1 MTGPESELPVAPE
14 PQRPR
19 RPSRLRR
26 FFLRHLPLS
35 VAAIALAVVV
45 VVIGLYFWASSPSFE
60 WIVRQRLIAQIQQSV
75 GGRVEI
81 ASFHWRLLDLEADA
95 DGVVIH
101 GLEAPGEEPY
111 ARVAHLRVGF
121 SVFGVMSPRVL
132 LRELDISHP
141 EFHLILYPDGTTNQ
155 PHPRK
160 SGKANNPGI
169 DTFFNLE
176 AGHVA
181 VHQGSVD
188 IENRATSFDYQ
199 NRFALL
205 DFQAKDVSLLLRY
218 VPGSAMW
225 PESYHIEAGAL
236 DLDLSRDGYQP
247 VHGRIQTTI
256 DVTRGAAYLR
266 SLQITTRPQGANAE
280 RASDHV
286 LQVTGTLE
294 NFAHPHW
301 QGKINGDLDME
312 LLDPVFGYP
321 FAPKGIAHLDLDSAG
336 EGTEFRADGGIH
348 VEGGSYIGSGV
359 VATGIRLDAH
369 VHADPRNLLISSIVA
384 RLRQGGQLEGEV
396 ALSPWLPNMPAAAA
410 MRSSSVAVP
419 RAAADRNPST
429 IQRPAPVDIPVNG
442 KVTAHFKG
450 VALDTV
456 LDMVSQRPF
465 QRMGLNTIVNGPATA
480 TWAHGDTATVSVDAL
495 LSLDLPGQTV
505 PGEVAAAGL
514 IDGTYVQRDGSV
526 DLRKLELHTPGSE
539 LEAHG
544 RLGAYPLTSPT
555 ALAVGFHSKNL
566 WEFDTVFRDLGLTR
580 FGMTG
585 TAALPLTLNG
595 QGDFQGSW
603 TGSLANP
610 HLSGEAKATQIAIE
624 LLPVQPALKARL
636 VPGAPVNP
644 VATPAQTL
652 QPGFV
657 AWDTVQATGSYAANR
672 IAIQHA
678 ELRRGNADVVLD
690 GTLDAASGKPAV
702 EAFDLNSALHL
713 HLRAT
718 KVGVND
724 LLSIANQKLP
734 ITGLLDTQVQVDGPV
749 HALNGSGWVELDGG
763 NVYGE
768 PIARLRAQGNLAGD
782 VIKLTSV
789 SVNDMAGNLSASGS
803 YNLGSRHFQVDAKG
817 VGIDIA
823 KIKTLRNNVEA
834 TGSLGFSVVGS
845 GTVDDPHLEA
855 HATLTGLAVDGESL
869 GTLVF
874 AGHTANRTAIY
885 DATTRLA
892 GAEVDLNGQTALSG
906 DFSTQNKIAFSQFDI
921 GALLKMAHI
930 DAIRGES
937 ALAGTVNIDGPLA
950 KPEQLRGDAR
960 LQQLSVTLS
969 GVHLQSQ
976 GGVHATLAN
985 ERVTLDPLHVT
996 GEDTDLRA
1004 QGSLSLKGA
1013 QQLDLAASGSINLKL
1028 AETINP
1034 DLTTSGTTTFQVEA
1048 HGPLAN
1054 PNMEGRVDFQNG
1066 SLSLEDIPN
1075 GLSQLHG
1082 TLVFNQNRLE
1092 VKSLTAMTGGG
1103 PLSVSGSLAYQH
1115 GIYADLSVTGK
1126 GIRIRYPQ
1134 GVSSQADATLHLQG
1148 SQNNLLLSGNVMV
1161 TRFTLNPDFDVAALA
1176 AQAGA
1181 VQTFAPP
1188 DAPSNHIRLDV
1199 HVLSSPQLNF
1209 QNAYAKLAGDVDL
1222 HVLGTV
1228 ASPSL
1233 LGRVSITEGSAMIA
1247 GTRYDLQRGDIYF
1260 TNPVRIEPT
1269 IDLNATARVEDYD
1282 ITLSVN
1288 GTPDGKMNVSV
1299 RSDPPLPESD
1309 VAALLALGRTG
1320 DQQRLYTQQ
1329 QEQTGANPTT
1339 DALLGGALNATV
1351 SSRVQKLFGAG
1362 SVKVDPNYI
1371 GALGNSTSRIIVE
1384 EQLGRNITLTYATD
1398 VDTTGQ
1404 QLIQAEVAIN
1414 RHVSLLVAR
1423 DESGVFSMVIKATR
1437 RYR

>member
-1 MTGPESELPVAPE
+1 MTEPESALPIAP
-14 PQRPR
+14 RPR
-19 RPSRLRR
+19 RPRHQSRLRR

-35 VAAIALAVVV
+35 IAALVLIVVV
-45 VVIGLYFWASSPSFE
+45 LIIGSYFVASSAGFE
-60 WIVRQRLIAQIQQSV
+60 AIVRQGLIAQMQQSI

-81 ASFHWRLLDLEADA
+81 ASFHWHLLDLEANA

-111 ARVAHLRVGF
+111 ARITHLRVGF
-121 SVFGVMSPRVL
+121 SIFGVVSPRVL

-141 EFHLILYPDGTTNQ
+141 AFHLILYPDGTTNQ
-155 PHPRK
+155 PHPRRP
-160 SGKANNPGI
+160 GKANNLSI
-169 DTFFNLE
+169 DTLFDLQ

-181 VHQGSVD
+181 VQQGTLD
-188 IENRATSFDYQ
+188 IENRAASFDFQ

-205 DFQAKDVSLLLRY
+205 DFQANNVSVLLRY
-218 VPGSAMW
+218 VPASVTW
-225 PESYHIEAGAL
+225 PESYHIEAGAS
-236 DLDLSRDGYQP
+236 DLDLSRDGYKP
-247 VHGRIQTTI
+247 THGRIQTTL
-256 DVTRGAAYLR
+256 DLTRGAAYLR
-266 SLQITTRPQGANAE
+266 SLQITTRPQGANAG
-280 RASDHV
+280 RSPDHV
-286 LQVTGTLE
+286 LLVTGTLQ
-294 NFAHPHW
+294 NFAQPHW
-301 QGKINGDLDME
+301 EGKVTGDLDME

-336 EGTEFRADGGIH
+336 EGAEFRADGSIH
-348 VEGGSYIGSGV
+348 VERGSYIGTGV

-369 VHADPRNLLISSIVA
+369 VHADPRELLITSIVA

-396 ALSPWLPNMPAAAA
+396 ALNPWLPELPTAAA
-410 MRSSSVAVP
+410 MRNPGIAVP

-429 IQRPAPVDIPVNG
+429 IQRPGPVDIPVNG
-442 KVTAHFKG
+442 KVTARFKG
-450 VALDTV
+450 VTLDTV
-456 LDMVSQRPF
+456 LDMVSQKPF
-465 QRMGLNTIVNGPATA
+465 QRVGLNTIVNGPATA
-480 TWAHGDTATVSVDAL
+480 TWVHGDAGTVSVDAL
-495 LSLDLPGQTV
+495 LSLDLPGHTV
-505 PGEVAAAGL
+505 PGEVAADGL
-514 IDGTYVQRDGSV
+514 IDGTYTQHDGAV
-526 DLRKLELHTPGSE
+526 DLRNLDLHTPGST
-539 LEAHG
+539 LEVHG
-544 RLGAYPLTSPT
+544 HLGAYPLTSPS
-555 ALAVGFHSKNL
+555 ALAVAFHSKNL
-566 WEFDTVFRDLGLTR
+566 WEFDTVLRDLGLTR

-585 TAALPLTLNG
+585 AAALPVALSG
-595 QGDFQGSW
+595 QGDFQGMW
-603 TGSLANP
+603 TGSLVDP
-610 HLSGEAKATQIAIE
+610 HLAGDAKATQIAIE

-636 VPGAPVNP
+636 LPGATAPTGP
-644 VATPAQTL
+644 TPAQLL

-657 AWDTVQATGSYAANR
+657 SWDSVQTTGSYAANR

-690 GTLDAASGKPAV
+690 GTLDAESGKPATQ
-702 EAFDLNSALHL
+702 AFDLNSALHL
-713 HLRAT
+713 HLLAT

-749 HALNGSGWVELDGG
+749 RALNGSGWVELDGG
-763 NVYGE
+763 TVYGE
-768 PIARLRAQGNLAGD
+768 PIARFRAQGNLAGD
-782 VIKLTSV
+782 VIKLSSV
-789 SVNDMAGNLSASGS
+789 TVNDMAGKISASGS
-803 YNLGSRHFQVDAKG
+803 YNLGSRHFQVNATG
-817 VGIDIA
+817 SGIDIS
-823 KIKTLRNNVEA
+823 KIETLRNNVEA
-834 TGSLGFSVVGS
+834 TGKLGFSVVGS
-845 GTVDDPHLEA
+845 GTVDDPNLEA
-855 HATLTGLAVDGESL
+855 HATLNGLTLEGESL

-874 AGHTANRTAIY
+874 AAHTDNRTAFY

-892 GAEVDLNGQTALSG
+892 GAAIDLNGQTALSG
-906 DFSTQNKIAFSQFDI
+906 DFATQTKIEFSQFDI
-921 GALLKMAHI
+921 GALLTMAHI
-930 DAIRGES
+930 ESIRGES
-937 ALAGTVNIDGPLA
+937 ALAGTVNIEGPLA
-950 KPEQLRGDAR
+950 KPELLRGDAR
-960 LQQLSVTLS
+960 LQQLSVTLA

-976 GGVHATLAN
+976 GGVHAELAN
-985 ERVTLDPLHVT
+985 GLVTLDPLHVT

-1013 QQLDLAASGSINLKL
+1013 RQLDLAASGSINLKL

-1103 PLSVSGSLAYQH
+1103 PLSVSGSLSYQH

-1134 GVSSQADATLHLQG
+1134 GVSSQADATLRLQG
-1148 SQNNLLLSGNVMV
+1148 SQNNLLLSGNVLV
-1161 TRFTLNPDFDVAALA
+1161 TRFTLNPDFDIAALA
-1176 AQAGA
+1176 AQASA

-1233 LGRVSITEGSAMIA
+1233 LGRVSVTEGSAMIA
-1247 GTRYDLQRGDIYF
+1247 GTRYDLQRGDISF
-1260 TNPVRIEPT
+1260 TNPVRIEPV
-1269 IDLNATARVEDYD
+1269 IDLTATARVEDYD

-1288 GTPDGKMNVSV
+1288 GTPGGKISITP

-1309 VAALLALGRTG
+1309 VVALLALGRTS
-1320 DQQRLYTQQ
+1320 DQQRLYMQQ

-1384 EQLGRNITLTYATD
+1384 EQLGRSITLTYATD

>member
-1 MTGPESELPVAPE
+1 MTEAESVLPVAPE

-19 RPSRLRR
+19 HESRIRR

-35 VAAIALAVVV
+35 IAALALAVVV
-45 VVIGLYFWASSPSFE
+45 MIVGLYFWASSPGFE
-60 WIVRQRLIAQIQQSV
+60 GLMRKRLIAQIQQSV

-81 ASFHWRLLDLEADA
+81 KSFHWKLLDLEADA

-101 GLEAPGEEPY
+101 GLESPGEEPY
-111 ARVAHLRVGF
+111 ARVGHLRLEI
-121 SVFGVMSPRVL
+121 SVLGVVSPRVL
-132 LRELDISHP
+132 LRELDIAQP
-141 EFHLILYPDGTTNQ
+141 AFHLILYPDGTTNQ

-160 SGKANNPGI
+160 QAKDNDYSI

-181 VHQGSVD
+181 VTQGTLD
-188 IENRATSFDYQ
+188 IENRAASFDYQ

-205 DFQAKDVSLLLRY
+205 DFQAKDVSLLLRF
-218 VPGSAMW
+218 VPASAMW
-225 PESYHIEAGAL
+225 PESYHIEVGAS
-236 DLDLSRDGYQP
+236 DLSLSRDGYQP
-247 VHGRIQTTI
+247 THGRVETTL
-256 DVTRGAAYLR
+256 DLTRAAAYLR
-266 SLQITTRPQGANAE
+266 SLQITTKPQGANAGGVP
-280 RASDHV
+280 DHV
-286 LQVTGTLE
+286 LLFTGTLQ
-294 NFAHPHW
+294 NFARPRW
-301 QGKINGDLDME
+301 QGKVAGDLDME

-321 FAPKGIAHLDLDSAG
+321 FAPKGIAHFDLDCAG
-336 EGTEFRADGGIH
+336 ETTEFRADGSIH
-348 VEGGSYIGSGV
+348 VDGGAYIGNGV
-359 VATGIRLDAH
+359 IATGVTLDAR
-369 VHADPRNLLISSIVA
+369 VHADSRELLISSIVA

-396 ALSPWLPNMPAAAA
+396 ALNPWLPDLPSAAA
-410 MRSSSVAVP
+410 MRSSGIVVP

-429 IQRPAPVDIPVNG
+429 LQRPAPVDVPVNG
-442 KVTAHFKG
+442 KVTARFKG
-450 VALDTV
+450 VALDTL

-465 QRMGLNTIVNGPATA
+465 QRLGLNTILNGPASA
-480 TWAHGDTATVSVDAL
+480 KWVHGDNATVAVDAL
-495 LSLDLPGQTV
+495 LSLDLPGETV
-505 PGEVAAAGL
+505 PGEVAAHGQ
-514 IDGTYVQRDGSV
+514 IDGTYTERDGAV
-526 DLRKLELHTPGSE
+526 DLRKLEVHTPGST

-544 RLGAYPLTSPT
+544 HLGAYPLTSPS
-555 ALAVGFHSKNL
+555 ALAVAFHSKNL
-566 WEFDTVFRDLGLTR
+566 WEYDTVFRDLGLTR

-585 TAALPLTLNG
+585 TAALPVALSG

-603 TGSLANP
+603 NGSLADP
-610 HLSGEAKATQIAIE
+610 HISGEANATQIAIE
-624 LLPVQPALKARL
+624 VLPIEPALKAR
-636 VPGAPVNP
+636 VQSPQVVETGA
-644 VATPAQTL
+644 AQTQVL

-657 AWDTVQATGSYAANR
+657 DWDSVHATGSYAANR
-672 IAIQHA
+672 ITIQHA
-678 ELRRGNADVVLD
+678 ELRRGNTDVLLD
-690 GTLDAASGKPAV
+690 GTLDAAPGKPAAQ
-702 EAFDLNSALHL
+702 AFDLNSALHMHL
-713 HLRAT
+713 HAT

-724 LLSIANQKLP
+724 LLSIANEKLP
-734 ITGLLDTQVQVDGPV
+734 VTGLLDTQVQVDGPV
-749 HALNGSGWVELDGG
+749 RALNGSGWVELDGG
-763 NVYGE
+763 TVLGE
-768 PIARLRAQGNLAGD
+768 PIARFRAQGNLAGN
-782 VIKLTSV
+782 VVKLSTV
-789 SVNDMAGNLSASGS
+789 TVNDMAGAVSASGS
-803 YNLGSRHFQVDAKG
+803 YDLGSRHFQIDAKG
-817 VGIDIA
+817 AGIDIS
-823 KIKTLRNNVEA
+823 KIESLRSNVDA
-834 TGSLGFSVVGS
+834 TGKLGFSVVDS
-845 GTVDDPHLEA
+845 GTVEDPHLEA
-855 HATLTGLAVDGESL
+855 HATLNGLALDGESL

-906 DFSTQNKIAFSQFDI
+906 DFATQTKIGFSQFDI

-930 DAIRGES
+930 ESIRGES
-937 ALAGTVNIDGPLA
+937 ALAGTVNIEGPLA
-950 KPEQLRGDAR
+950 KPEELRGEAR
-960 LQQLSVTLS
+960 LQQLSVTLA

-976 GGVHATLAN
+976 GGVHATLQNA
-985 ERVTLDPLHVT
+985 RIDLDPLHVT

-1004 QGSLSLKGA
+1004 QGSLALKGTR
-1013 QQLDLAASGSINLKL
+1013 QLDLAASGSINLKL

-1092 VKSLTAMTGGG
+1092 VQSLTAMTGGG

-1148 SQNNLLLSGNVMV
+1148 SQNNLLLSGNVLV

-1176 AQAGA
+1176 TQASA
-1181 VQTFAPP
+1181 VQTFAPT

-1247 GTRYDLQRGDIYF
+1247 GTRYDLQRGDITF

-1288 GTPDGKMNVSV
+1288 GTPDGKMAVSV

-1384 EQLGRNITLTYATD
+1384 EQLGRYMTLTYATD

-1423 DESGVFSMVIKATR
+1423 DESGVFSMVVKATR
-1437 RYR
+1437 RFR

>member
-1 MTGPESELPVAPE
+1 MSEPATAPPITPE
-14 PQRPR
+14 PR
-19 RPSRLRR
+19 RPRHTSRLRR

-35 VAAIALAVVV
+35 VAALALAVVAMA
-45 VVIGLYFWASSPSFE
+45 IGLYLWASSPGFE
-60 WIVRQRLIAQIQQSV
+60 GMMRQRMIAQIQQSV

-81 ASFHWRLLDLEADA
+81 ARFHWDLLNLEADA

-111 ARVAHLRVGF
+111 AQVAHLHVGL
-121 SVFGVMSPRVL
+121 SVLGVFSPRVL
-132 LRELDISHP
+132 LRDLDITQP
-141 EFHLILYPDGTTNQ
+141 AFHLILYPDGTTNQ

-160 SGKANNPGI
+160 AGKPQDLSV
-169 DTFFNLE
+169 DTLFNLQ

-181 VHQGSVD
+181 VRQGALD
-188 IENRATSFDYQ
+188 IENRATSFDFQ

-205 DFQAKDVSLLLRY
+205 DFQANDASMLLRY
-218 VPGSAMW
+218 VPASAMW
-225 PESYHIEAGAL
+225 PESYHIEAGAS
-236 DLDLSRDGYQP
+236 DLSLSRDGYKP
-247 VHGRIQTTI
+247 ARGRIETTI
-256 DVTRGAAYLR
+256 DVTREAATLR
-266 SLQITTRPQGANAE
+266 SLQITTKPQGANAD
-280 RASDHV
+280 RTPDHV
-286 LQVTGTLE
+286 LRVSGTLQ
-294 NFAHPHW
+294 NFARPRW
-301 QGKINGDLDME
+301 QGKVIGDMDME

-321 FAPKGIAHLDLDSAG
+321 FAPRGIAHLDLDSVG
-336 EGTEFRADGGIH
+336 EGGEFRADGSIH
-348 VEGGSYIGSGV
+348 VEGGSYIGTGV
-359 VATGIRLDAH
+359 IATGVRLDAH
-369 VHADPRNLLISSIVA
+369 VHADPRELLVSSIVA
-384 RLRQGGQLEGEV
+384 RLRQGGQLEGDV
-396 ALSPWLPNMPAAAA
+396 ALNPWLPTLSSAAA
-410 MRSSSVAVP
+410 MRNPGIVVP

-429 IQRPAPVDIPVNG
+429 LQRPGPVDIPVNG
-442 KVTAHFKG
+442 KVTARFKG

-465 QRMGLNTIVNGPATA
+465 QRVGLNTIVNGPVTA
-480 TWAHGDTATVSVDAL
+480 NWVHGDDGTVSVDAL
-495 LSLDLPGQTV
+495 LSLDLPGHAV
-505 PGEVAAAGL
+505 SGEVAAEGL
-514 IDGTYVQRDGSV
+514 IDGTYTQNDGAM
-526 DLRKLELHTPGSE
+526 DLRKLQLRTPASTV
-539 LEAHG
+539 EAHG
-544 RLGAYPLTSPT
+544 HLGAYPLTSPS
-555 ALAVGFHSKNL
+555 ALGVAFHSKNL
-566 WEFDTVFRDLGLTR
+566 WEFDTVLRDLGLTR
-580 FGMTG
+580 FGMAG
-585 TAALPLTLNG
+585 TAALPLALSG
-595 QGDFQGSW
+595 QGDFQGTW
-603 TGSLANP
+603 TGSLVDP
-610 HLSGEAKATQIAIE
+610 HLAGEAKATQIAIE

-636 VPGAPVNP
+636 VPGAAAPTVP
-644 VATPAQTL
+644 TPSQAL

-657 AWDTVQATGSYAANR
+657 SWDSVDATGSYAANR

-678 ELRRGNADVVLD
+678 ELRRGNSDVVLD
-690 GTLDAASGKPAV
+690 GTLDAAPGKPAV
-702 EAFDLNSALHL
+702 QAFDLNSALHL

-718 KVGVND
+718 KVGAND
-724 LLSIANQKLP
+724 LMAIANQKFP
-734 ITGLLDTQVQVDGPV
+734 VTGLIDTQVQVDGPV
-749 HALNGSGWVELDGG
+749 RALNGSGWVELDGG
-763 NVYGE
+763 SVYGE
-768 PIARLRAQGNLAGD
+768 PIASFRAQGDLAGD
-782 VIKLTSV
+782 VVKLNSV
-789 SVNDMAGNLSASGS
+789 TVNDIAGKISASGS
-803 YNLGSRHFQVDAKG
+803 YDLGSRHFQIDAKG
-817 VGIDIA
+817 TGIDIS
-823 KIKTLRNNVEA
+823 KIETLRKNVDA
-834 TGSLGFSVVGS
+834 TGKLGFSVIGS
-845 GTVDDPHLEA
+845 GTIDDPHLEA
-855 HATLTGLAVDGESL
+855 HATLNGLALDGESF

-892 GAEVDLNGQTALSG
+892 GATVDLNGQTALSG
-906 DFSTQNKIAFSQFDI
+906 DFATKNKVEFSQFDI

-930 DAIRGES
+930 ESIRGES

-985 ERVTLDPLHVT
+985 ALVTLDPVHVT

-1004 QGSLSLKGA
+1004 QGSLALKGDRR
-1013 QQLDLAASGSINLKL
+1013 LDLAASGSINLKL

-1034 DLTTSGTTTFQVEA
+1034 DLSTSGTTTFQVEA

-1148 SQNNLLLSGNVMV
+1148 SQNNLLLSGNVLV

-1176 AQAGA
+1176 AQASA

-1222 HVLGTV
+1222 HLLGTV

-1288 GTPDGKMNVSV
+1288 GTPDGKMAVSV
-1299 RSDPPLPESD
+1299 RSDPPLAESD

-1320 DQQRLYTQQ
+1320 DQQRLYMQQ

-1339 DALLGGALNATV
+1339 DSLLGGALNATV

-1384 EQLGRNITLTYATD
+1384 EQVGRNITLTYATD
-1398 VDTTGQ
+1398 VDTTGR
-1404 QLIQAEVAIN
+1404 QLIQGEVAIN

>member
-1 MTGPESELPVAPE
+1 MSEPESELPLTPE
-14 PQRPR
+14 PR
-19 RPSRLRR
+19 RPGHTSRMRR

-35 VAAIALAVVV
+35 VAAIALAVVAMT
-45 VVIGLYFWASSPSFE
+45 IGLYFWASSPGFE
-60 WIVRQRLIAQIQQSV
+60 GIMRQRLIAQIQQSV

-81 ASFHWRLLDLEADA
+81 ARFHWDLLNLDADA

-111 ARVAHLRVGF
+111 ARVAHLRVGL
-121 SVFGVMSPRVL
+121 SVFGVLSPRVL
-132 LRELDISHP
+132 LRELDIAQP
-141 EFHLILYPDGTTNQ
+141 AFHLILYPDGTTNQ

-160 SGKANNPGI
+160 AGKPQDLSA
-169 DTFFNLE
+169 DTLFNLK

-181 VHQGSVD
+181 VRQGTLD
-188 IENRATSFDYQ
+188 IEDRAASFDFQ

-205 DFQAKDVSLLLRY
+205 DFQAKDASLLLGY
-218 VPGSAMW
+218 VPASATW
-225 PESYHIEAGAL
+225 PESYHIEAGAS
-236 DLDLSRDGYQP
+236 DLDLSRDGYKP
-247 VHGRIQTTI
+247 ARGRIETTI
-256 DVTRGAAYLR
+256 DLTRTAAYLR
-266 SLQITTRPQGANAE
+266 SLQITTRPQGANAD
-280 RASDHV
+280 RSPDHV
-286 LQVTGTLE
+286 LQVSGTLQ
-294 NFAHPHW
+294 NFARPRW
-301 QGKINGDLDME
+301 QGKVIGDMDME

-321 FAPKGIAHLDLDSAG
+321 FAPKGIAHLEMDSAG
-336 EGTEFRADGGIH
+336 EGGEFRADGSIH
-348 VEGGSYIGSGV
+348 VEGGSYIGTGV

-369 VHADPRNLLISSIVA
+369 VHADPRQLLVSSIVA
-384 RLRQGGQLEGEV
+384 RLRQGGQLEGDV
-396 ALSPWLPNMPAAAA
+396 ALSPWLPALPAAAA
-410 MRSSSVAVP
+410 MRNSGIVVP

-429 IQRPAPVDIPVNG
+429 PQRPAPVDIPVNG

-465 QRMGLNTIVNGPATA
+465 MRVGLNTIVNGPATA
-480 TWAHGDTATVSVDAL
+480 TWVRGDAGTVSVDAL
-495 LSLDLPGQTV
+495 LSLDSSGQTV
-505 PGEVAAAGL
+505 PGEVAAEGL
-514 IDGTYVQRDGSV
+514 IDGTYTQHDGAV
-526 DLRKLELHTPGSE
+526 DLRKLELHTPGSAV
-539 LEAHG
+539 EAHG
-544 RLGAYPLTSPT
+544 HLGAYPLTSPS
-555 ALAVGFHSKNL
+555 AFGVSFRSKNL
-566 WEFDTVFRDLGLTR
+566 WEFDTLLRDLGLTR
-580 FGMTG
+580 FGMAG
-585 TAALPLTLNG
+585 TAALPLTLSG
-595 QGDFQGSW
+595 QGDFQGTW
-603 TGSLANP
+603 TGSLVDP
-610 HLSGEAKATQIAIE
+610 HLAGEAKATQIAIE

-636 VPGAPVNP
+636 QP
-644 VATPAQTL
+644 VATAPTVATPSQAL

-657 AWDTVQATGSYAANR
+657 SWDSVDATGSYAANR

-678 ELRRGNADVVLD
+678 ELRRGNADVFLD
-690 GTLDAASGKPAV
+690 GTLDAAPGKPAV
-702 EAFDLNSALHL
+702 QAFDLNSALHL

-724 LLSIANQKLP
+724 LLSIANQKFP
-734 ITGLLDTQVQVDGPV
+734 VTGLMDTQVQVDGPV

-763 NVYGE
+763 TVYGE
-768 PIARLRAQGNLAGD
+768 PIAKFRAQGNLAGD
-782 VIKLTSV
+782 VVKLNSV
-789 SVNDMAGNLSASGS
+789 TVNDMAGKISASGS
-803 YNLGSRHFQVDAKG
+803 YDLGSRHFQVDANG
-817 VGIDIA
+817 AGIDIS
-823 KIKTLRNNVEA
+823 KIETLRNSVEA
-834 TGSLGFSVVGS
+834 TGKLGFSVVGS

-855 HATLTGLAVDGESL
+855 HATLNGLALDGESF

-892 GAEVDLNGQTALSG
+892 GAALDLNGETALSG
-906 DFSTQNKIAFSQFDI
+906 DFATHNKVEFSQFDI

-930 DAIRGES
+930 ESIRGES
-937 ALAGTVNIDGPLA
+937 ALAGTVDVDGPLA

-985 ERVTLDPLHVT
+985 SLVTLDPVHVT

-1004 QGSLSLKGA
+1004 QGSLSMKGA
-1013 QQLDLAASGSINLKL
+1013 RQLDLAASGSINLKL

-1034 DLTTSGTTTFQVEA
+1034 DLSTSGTTTFQVEA

-1103 PLSVSGSLAYQH
+1103 PLSVSGSLAYQN

-1148 SQNNLLLSGNVMV
+1148 SQNNLLLSGNILV
-1161 TRFTLNPDFDVAALA
+1161 TRFTLNPDFDVAALGAQTSA
-1176 AQAGA
+1176 A
-1181 VQTFAPP
+1181 QTFAPP

-1222 HVLGTV
+1222 HLLGTV

-1233 LGRVSITEGSAMIA
+1233 LGRVSITEGTAMIA

-1288 GTPDGKMNVSV
+1288 GTPDGKMAVSV
-1299 RSDPPLPESD
+1299 RSDPPLAESD

-1320 DQQRLYTQQ
+1320 DQQRLYMQQ

-1339 DALLGGALNATV
+1339 DSLLGGALNATV

-1384 EQLGRNITLTYATD
+1384 EQVGRNITLTYATD
-1398 VDTTGQ
+1398 VDTTGR
-1404 QLIQAEVAIN
+1404 QLIQGEVAIN

>member
-1 MTGPESELPVAPE
+1 MSEPESELPLTPE
-14 PQRPR
+14 PR
-19 RPSRLRR
+19 RPGHTSRMRR

-35 VAAIALAVVV
+35 VAAIALAVVAMT
-45 VVIGLYFWASSPSFE
+45 IGLYFWASSPGFE
-60 WIVRQRLIAQIQQSV
+60 GIMRQRLIAQIQQSV

-81 ASFHWRLLDLEADA
+81 ARFHWDLLNLDADA

-111 ARVAHLRVGF
+111 ARVAHLRVGL
-121 SVFGVMSPRVL
+121 SVFGVLSPRVL
-132 LRELDISHP
+132 LRELDIAQP
-141 EFHLILYPDGTTNQ
+141 AFHLILYPDGTTNQ

-160 SGKANNPGI
+160 AGKPQDLSA
-169 DTFFNLE
+169 DTLFNLK

-181 VHQGSVD
+181 VRQGTLD
-188 IENRATSFDYQ
+188 IEDRAASFDFQ

-205 DFQAKDVSLLLRY
+205 DFQAKDASLLLGY
-218 VPGSAMW
+218 VPASATW
-225 PESYHIEAGAL
+225 PESYHIEAGAS
-236 DLDLSRDGYQP
+236 DLDLSRDGYKP
-247 VHGRIQTTI
+247 ARGRIETTI
-256 DVTRGAAYLR
+256 DLTRTAAYLR
-266 SLQITTRPQGANAE
+266 SLQITTRPQGANAD
-280 RASDHV
+280 RSPDHV
-286 LQVTGTLE
+286 LQVSGTLQ
-294 NFAHPHW
+294 NFARPRW
-301 QGKINGDLDME
+301 QGKVIGDMDME

-321 FAPKGIAHLDLDSAG
+321 FAPKGIAHLEMDSAG
-336 EGTEFRADGGIH
+336 EGGEFRADGSIH
-348 VEGGSYIGSGV
+348 VEGGSYIGTGV

-369 VHADPRNLLISSIVA
+369 VHADPRQLLVSSIVA
-384 RLRQGGQLEGEV
+384 RLRQGGQLEGDV
-396 ALSPWLPNMPAAAA
+396 ALSPWLPALPAAAA
-410 MRSSSVAVP
+410 MRNSGIVVP

-442 KVTAHFKG
+442 KVTARFKG

-465 QRMGLNTIVNGPATA
+465 MRVGLNTIVNGPATA
-480 TWAHGDTATVSVDAL
+480 TWVRGDAGTVSVDAL
-495 LSLDLPGQTV
+495 LSLDSTGQTV
-505 PGEVAAAGL
+505 PGEVAAEGL
-514 IDGTYVQRDGSV
+514 IDGTYTQHDGAV
-526 DLRKLELHTPGSE
+526 DLRKLELHTPGSAV
-539 LEAHG
+539 EAHG
-544 RLGAYPLTSPT
+544 HLGAYPLTSPS
-555 ALAVGFHSKNL
+555 AFGVSFRSKNL
-566 WEFDTVFRDLGLTR
+566 WEFDTLLRDLGLTR
-580 FGMTG
+580 FGMAG
-585 TAALPLTLNG
+585 TAALPLTLSG
-595 QGDFQGSW
+595 QGDFQGTW
-603 TGSLANP
+603 TGSLVDP
-610 HLSGEAKATQIAIE
+610 HLAGEAKATQIAIE

-636 VPGAPVNP
+636 QP
-644 VATPAQTL
+644 VATAPTVATPSQAL

-657 AWDTVQATGSYAANR
+657 SWDSVDATGSYAANR

-678 ELRRGNADVVLD
+678 ELRRGNADVFLD
-690 GTLDAASGKPAV
+690 GTLDAAPGKPAV
-702 EAFDLNSALHL
+702 QAFDLNSALHL

-724 LLSIANQKLP
+724 LLSIANQKFP
-734 ITGLLDTQVQVDGPV
+734 VTGLMDTQVQVDGPV

-763 NVYGE
+763 TVYGE
-768 PIARLRAQGNLAGD
+768 PIAKFRAQGNLAGD
-782 VIKLTSV
+782 VVKLNSV
-789 SVNDMAGNLSASGS
+789 TVNDMAGKISASGS
-803 YNLGSRHFQVDAKG
+803 YDLGSRHFQVDANG
-817 VGIDIA
+817 AGIDIS
-823 KIKTLRNNVEA
+823 KIETLRNSVEA
-834 TGSLGFSVVGS
+834 TGKLGFSVVGS

-855 HATLTGLAVDGESL
+855 HATLNGLALDGESF

-892 GAEVDLNGQTALSG
+892 GAALDLNGETALSG
-906 DFSTQNKIAFSQFDI
+906 DFATHNKVEFSQFDI

-930 DAIRGES
+930 ESIRGES
-937 ALAGTVNIDGPLA
+937 ALAGTVDVDGPLA

-985 ERVTLDPLHVT
+985 SLVTLDPVHVT

-1004 QGSLSLKGA
+1004 QGSLSMKGA
-1013 QQLDLAASGSINLKL
+1013 RQLDLAASGSINLKL

-1034 DLTTSGTTTFQVEA
+1034 DLSTSGTTTFQVEA

-1103 PLSVSGSLAYQH
+1103 PLSVSGSLAYQN

-1148 SQNNLLLSGNVMV
+1148 SQNNLLLSGNVLV
-1161 TRFTLNPDFDVAALA
+1161 TRFTLNPDFDVAALG

-1181 VQTFAPP
+1181 AQTFAPP

-1222 HVLGTV
+1222 HLLGTV

-1233 LGRVSITEGSAMIA
+1233 LGRVSITEGTAMIA

-1288 GTPDGKMNVSV
+1288 GTPDGKMAVSV
-1299 RSDPPLPESD
+1299 RSDPPLAESD

-1320 DQQRLYTQQ
+1320 DQQRLYMQQ

-1339 DALLGGALNATV
+1339 DSLLGGALNATV

-1384 EQLGRNITLTYATD
+1384 EQVGRNITLTYATD
-1398 VDTTGQ
+1398 VDTTGR
-1404 QLIQAEVAIN
+1404 QLIQGEVAIN

>member
-1 MTGPESELPVAPE
+1 MTEPESALPLVPE
-14 PQRPR
+14 RPR
-19 RPSRLRR
+19 HPSRLRR

-35 VAAIALAVVV
+35 IAVLVLGVVV
-45 VVIGLYFWASSPSFE
+45 LTIGLYFVASSASFE
-60 WIVRQRLIAQIQQSV
+60 GFVRQGLIAQIQQSV

-81 ASFHWRLLDLEADA
+81 KSFHWSLLDLEADA
-95 DGVVIH
+95 GGLVIH
-101 GLEAPGEEPY
+101 GLEAPGEAPY
-111 ARVAHLRVGF
+111 AQVEHLRVRF
-121 SVFGVMSPRVL
+121 SVLGVVSPRVL
-132 LRELDISHP
+132 LRDLDISQP
-141 EFHLILYPDGTTNQ
+141 AFHLILYPDGTTNQ
-155 PHPRK
+155 PHPRRP
-160 SGKANNPGI
+160 GKTRDLSM
-169 DTFFNLE
+169 DTLLNLQ

-181 VHQGSVD
+181 VERGAID
-188 IENRATSFDYQ
+188 IENRASSFDYQ

-205 DFQAKDVSLLLRY
+205 DFQANDIALLLRY
-218 VPGSAMW
+218 LPASASW
-225 PESYHIEAGAL
+225 PESYHIEAGAS
-236 DLDLSRDGYQP
+236 DLNLSREGYEP
-247 VHGRIQTTI
+247 ASGRLQATV
-256 DVTRGAAYLR
+256 DLTRAAAYLR
-266 SLQITTRPQGANAE
+266 SFQITTGPQDANAA
-280 RASDHV
+280 RSTDHV
-286 LQVTGTLE
+286 LLVTGTLK
-294 NFAHPHW
+294 NFAHPQW
-301 QGKINGDLDME
+301 QGKVKGDLDME

-321 FAPKGIAHLDLDSAG
+321 FAPKGIAHFDLDSAG
-336 EGTEFRADGGIH
+336 EGTEFRADGSIH
-348 VEGGSYIGSGV
+348 VDGGSYTGPGV
-359 VATGIRLDAH
+359 VATGITLDAH
-369 VHADPRNLLISSIVA
+369 VHADPRELLITSVIA

-396 ALSPWLPNMPAAAA
+396 ALNPWLPDMPTAAA
-410 MRSSSVAVP
+410 MHSPGIVVP

-429 IQRPAPVDIPVNG
+429 LQRQGPVEIPVNG
-442 KVTAHFKG
+442 KVTANFKG
-450 VALDTV
+450 VSLDTL
-456 LDMVSQRPF
+456 LDMVSQSPF
-465 QRMGLNTIVNGPATA
+465 QRLGLNTVVNGVATA
-480 TWAHGDTATVSVDAL
+480 TWVHGDDRTVSANAL
-495 LSLDLPGQTV
+495 LSLDQAGQTV
-505 PGEVAAAGL
+505 PGEVAAEGL
-514 IDGTYVQRDGSV
+514 IDATYTQHDGSV
-526 DLRKLELHTPGSE
+526 DLRKFQLHTPGSS

-544 RLGAYPLTSPT
+544 RLGAFPLTSPT
-555 ALAVGFHSKNL
+555 ALAVAFHSKNL
-566 WEFDTVFRDLGLTR
+566 WEFDTTLRDLGLTR

-585 TAALPLTLNG
+585 TAALPVSLSG

-603 TGSLANP
+603 TGSLADP
-610 HLSGEAKATQIAIE
+610 HIAGDAKTTQIAIE
-624 LLPVQPALKARL
+624 LVPIQPALKARL
-636 VPGAPVNP
+636 TPGPAAPA
-644 VATPAQTL
+644 VATPAQPL

-657 AWDTVQATGSYAANR
+657 AWDSVQATGSYAANR
-672 IAIQHA
+672 ITVQHA

-702 EAFDLNSALHL
+702 QAFDLNSALHL

-724 LLSIANQKLP
+724 LLSLANQKLP
-734 ITGLLDTQVQVDGPV
+734 ITGLIDSQVQVDGPV
-749 HALNGSGWVELDGG
+749 RALNGSGWVELDGG
-763 NVYGE
+763 TVYGE
-768 PIARLRAQGNLAGD
+768 PIARFRAQGNLAGD
-782 VIKLTSV
+782 VIKLSSV
-789 SVNDMAGNLSASGS
+789 TANDMAGKITASGS
-803 YNLGSRHFQVDAKG
+803 YDLKSRHFQVDAKG
-817 VGIDIA
+817 AGIDVS
-823 KIKTLRNNVEA
+823 KIETLRSNVDA
-834 TGSLGFSVVGS
+834 TGKLGFSLVGS
-845 GTVDDPHLEA
+845 GTLDDPRMEA
-855 HATLTGLAVDGESL
+855 HANLNGLTVYGESL

-874 AGHTANRTAIY
+874 AAHTANRSAIY

-892 GAEVDLNGQTALSG
+892 GAEVDLNGQTALNG
-906 DFSTQNKIAFSQFDI
+906 DFATQTKIQFSQFDI
-921 GALLKMAHI
+921 GALLKMAHVEI
-930 DAIRGES
+930 IRGES
-937 ALAGTVNIDGPLA
+937 ALAGTFNIEGPLA
-950 KPEQLRGDAR
+950 KPEQLRGEAR
-960 LQQLSVTLS
+960 LQQLSVTLA

-985 ERVTLDPLHVT
+985 ARIALDPLHVT

-1004 QGSLSLKGA
+1004 QGSLALTGNR
-1013 QQLDLAASGSINLKL
+1013 QLDLAASGSINLKL
-1028 AETINP
+1028 VETINP
-1034 DLTTSGTTTFQVEA
+1034 DLTTSGNTTFQVEA

-1134 GVSSQADATLHLQG
+1134 GVSSQADATLRLQG
-1148 SQNNLLLSGNVMV
+1148 SQNNLLLSGNVLV

-1176 AQAGA
+1176 AQASA

-1247 GTRYDLQRGDIYF
+1247 GTRYDLQRGDITF

-1288 GTPDGKMNVSV
+1288 GTPDGKMAVSV

-1320 DQQRLYTQQ
+1320 DQQRIYTQQ

-1351 SSRVQKLFGAG
+1351 SGRVQKLFGAG

-1384 EQLGRNITLTYATD
+1384 EQVGRNVTLTYATD

-1423 DESGVFSMVIKATR
+1423 DESGVFSMVVKATR